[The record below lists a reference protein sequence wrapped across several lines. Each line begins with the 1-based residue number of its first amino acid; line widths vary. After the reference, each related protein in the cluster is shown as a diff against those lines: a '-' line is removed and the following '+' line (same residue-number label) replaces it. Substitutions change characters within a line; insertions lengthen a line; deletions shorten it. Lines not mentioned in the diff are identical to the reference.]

1 MTVQEDR
8 GPQMRAI
15 ELCRSWLFLPGADTA
30 ALMVAPESG
39 ADVLIQELEDFTPP
53 VSRPA
58 ARALSGEVYAAW
70 RKAGRVVAVRVNRL
84 AGEGHRDLAAVMAGR
99 PDVVLLPMVGS
110 RDEVVALDAAVTAH
124 ETMLGIEVGSTRLVP
139 NIETAA
145 GLVRAGEILSA
156 SPRVAAALLAS
167 EDMAKDLGAER
178 GRDGIELDY
187 ARQRFLVECRAA
199 GVLPI
204 DAPYTWEDV
213 DGAIADAERGRRLG
227 YPAKS
232 AVQPDHAAAINRV
245 LTPSPESVALALR
258 IVEAFEAARAK
269 GEPRA
274 LVDGDLVE
282 VPGYLSAKRT
292 RDRAK
297 VLGVI

>member
-1 MTVQEDR
+1 M
-8 GPQMRAI
+8 A
-15 ELCRSWLFLPGADTA
+15 
-30 ALMVAPESG
+30 APESG

-53 VSRPA
+53 PLRPA
-58 ARALSGEVYAAW
+58 ARSLAGDVYAAW
-70 RKAGRVVAVRVNRL
+70 RNAGCVSAVRVNRL
-84 AGEGHRDLAAVMAGR
+84 DGEGHHDLAAVMVGR
-99 PDVVLLPMVGS
+99 PDLVLLPMVAS
-110 RDEVVALDAAVTAH
+110 RDEIFALDAAVTAH
-124 ETMLGIEVGSTRLVP
+124 EALLGIERGRTRLVP

-167 EDMAKDLGAER
+167 EDLAKDLGAGR
-178 GRDGIELDY
+178 GRDGAELDY

-213 DGAIADAERGRRLG
+213 DGVVADTERGRRLG

-232 AVQPDHAAAINRV
+232 AVQPGHAAAINRV
-245 LTPSPESVALALR
+245 LTPSAESVALAVR
-258 IVEAFEAARAK
+258 IIEAFEVARAK

-292 RDRAK
+292 YDRAK
-297 VLGVI
+297 ALGVI